1 VSAHDVTDLV
11 REQGLKADFVSLIS
25 HKLRT
30 PLTPI
35 MLYLSLIRDGTIS
48 GDEIGP
54 AVQQLCGQVD
64 RMHSLIERL
73 IEFVSTTQ
81 DSRLSSR
88 TKFSITGRLREI
100 VETRDPAARGRVELE
115 PGARPA
121 FVAMH
126 PSLFD
131 VVVRNLIDNGLKFND
146 SAEPVVIVSGEVNG
160 NCVTVSVRDNGRG
173 IPPEQQKRI
182 FDEFTQVER
191 DFTGSVPGVG
201 LGLAMVR
208 RIVLAYGGRVDVAS
222 EVGTG
227 STLTVTLPAAP
238 VSEEPV
244 LITAPSR

>member
-1 VSAHDVTDLV
+1 
-11 REQGLKADFVSLIS
+11 
-25 HKLRT
+25 
-30 PLTPI
+30 
-35 MLYLSLIRDGTIS
+35 
-48 GDEIGP
+48 
-54 AVQQLCGQVD
+54 
-64 RMHSLIERL
+64 
-73 IEFVSTTQ
+73 
-81 DSRLSSR
+81 
-88 TKFSITGRLREI
+88 
-100 VETRDPAARGRVELE
+100 
-115 PGARPA
+115 
-121 FVAMH
+121 
-126 PSLFD
+126 
-131 VVVRNLIDNGLKFND
+131 VRNLIDNGLKFND